1 MSCVDN
7 YTRLKAGISR
17 LAQASGRQEDSVQ
30 LLVVS
35 KTRSVEEI
43 RQLYDAGIREFAEN
57 REPELAMK
65 KAALPDDI
73 IWHFIGPIQSN
84 KVRKIVNLAQVVHSI
99 DSAAL
104 VERFDRIAA
113 EEGKKL
119 SVFLEV
125 SISGEECKGGV
136 RPDGL
141 DDAVQALQKCSNLQW
156 IGLMTMAPLEAD
168 EEELLT
174 IFSGL
179 RDLALEL
186 RERTHLALPHLS
198 MGMSGDYAQ
207 AIACGST
214 IVRIG
219 TAVFAE

>member
-7 YTRLKAGISR
+7 YLRLKAEVAR
-17 LAQASGRQEDSVQ
+17 LAKACGRSEESVQ

-43 RQLYDAGIREFAEN
+43 KALYDAGVREFAEN

-65 KAALPDDI
+65 KAALPEDI
-73 IWHFIGPIQSN
+73 VWHFIGPVQSN

-104 VERFDRIAA
+104 AERFDRIAK
-113 EEGKKL
+113 EEGKTL

-141 DDAVQALQKCSNLQW
+141 DAAVNALQSAANLKW
-156 IGLMTMAPLEAD
+156 TGLMTMAPLEAD
-168 EEELLT
+168 DAELKA

-179 RDLALEL
+179 QHLAVTLKEQTGLALE
-186 RERTHLALPHLS
+186 HLS

-219 TAVFAE
+219 TAVFA

>member
-7 YTRLKAGISR
+7 YLRLKAEVAR
-17 LAQASGRQEDSVQ
+17 LAKACGRSEESVQ

-43 RQLYDAGIREFAEN
+43 KALYDAGVREFAEN

-65 KAALPDDI
+65 KAALPEDI
-73 IWHFIGPIQSN
+73 VWHFIGPVQSN

-104 VERFDRIAA
+104 AERFDRIAK
-113 EEGKKL
+113 EEGKTL

-141 DDAVQALQKCSNLQW
+141 DAAVNALQSAANLKW

-168 EEELLT
+168 DAELKA

-179 RDLALEL
+179 QHLEVTLKEQTGLALE
-186 RERTHLALPHLS
+186 HLS

-219 TAVFAE
+219 TAVFA

>member
-1 MSCVDN
+1 M
-7 YTRLKAGISR
+7 
-17 LAQASGRQEDSVQ
+17 
-30 LLVVS
+30 
-35 KTRSVEEI
+35 
-43 RQLYDAGIREFAEN
+43 
-57 REPELAMK
+57 
-65 KAALPDDI
+65 
-73 IWHFIGPIQSN
+73 
-84 KVRKIVNLAQVVHSI
+84 
-99 DSAAL
+99 
-104 VERFDRIAA
+104 
-113 EEGKKL
+113 
-119 SVFLEV
+119 

>member
-7 YTRLKAGISR
+7 YARLKAGISR

>member
-7 YTRLKAGISR
+7 YLRLKAEVAR
-17 LAQASGRQEDSVQ
+17 LAKACGRSEESVQ

-43 RQLYDAGIREFAEN
+43 KALYDAGVREFAEN

-65 KAALPDDI
+65 KAALPEDI
-73 IWHFIGPIQSN
+73 VWHFIGPVQSN

-104 VERFDRIAA
+104 AERFDRIAN
-113 EEGKKL
+113 EEGKTL

-141 DDAVQALQKCSNLQW
+141 DAAVNALQSAANLKW
-156 IGLMTMAPLEAD
+156 TGLMTMAPLEAD
-168 EEELLT
+168 DAELKA

-179 RDLALEL
+179 QHLEVTLKEQTGLALE
-186 RERTHLALPHLS
+186 HLS

-219 TAVFAE
+219 TAVFA